1 VGAKQ
6 KARNILFQAVLF
18 MIFDTSHI
26 CILHINQLIETNDGD
41 NAVTMKKRW
50 LNGHQIGHAIVSA
63 VIQSE

>member
-1 VGAKQ
+1 
-6 KARNILFQAVLF
+6 